1 MAFDPYRILG
11 VERDAPEDQIRQVYR
26 ALARRYHPDLNK
38 SPEAEELFK
47 DLGQA
52 FAILTDA
59 NKRELWDRYGEASLQ
74 VGFDPGSQEQTFEHD
89 RPRGSHRQRRPS
101 EPAPAHGGPRR
112 RWEDARTEPHQ
123 AGRPPPDA
131 SLDVVAPLEVE
142 LVTAIT
148 GGEVRATSPLTGA
161 PLSVTIPPNVEPG
174 HQVCLPGRGRPG
186 RGGRQPGDLYFEIEL
201 VPHPFFHRD
210 GHDLV
215 LDLPLTIEEA
225 YHGARIQIPTLD
237 GWVRVRIPAR
247 SRGGER
253 LRLKGQGI
261 AGPRG
266 RGDLFVH
273 LCIRLPDRLDA
284 LGRSLDRVGSLYT
297 ESVRAGLRL

>member
-11 VERDAPEDQIRQVYR
+11 IERDASEDEIRQVYR

-38 SPEAEELFK
+38 SPDAEALFK

-59 NKRELWDRYGEASLQ
+59 KKRELFDRYGEASLQ
-74 VGFDPGSQEQTFEHD
+74 VGFDAGSQEHTNEH
-89 RPRGSHRQRRPS
+89 GRQADPWRAPRRPP
-101 EPAPAHGGPRR
+101 EPRR
-112 RWEDARTEPHQ
+112 PPRSRWEEARTEPRQ
-123 AGRPPPDA
+123 AGRAPPDDN
-131 SLDVVAPLEVE
+131 LDVVAPLEVE

-148 GGEVRATSPLTGA
+148 GGDVRAASPLTGA
-161 PLSVTIPPNVEPG
+161 PLSVNIPPNAESG
-174 HQVCLPGRGRPG
+174 DQICLQGRGRPG
-186 RGGRQPGDLYFEIEL
+186 RGGRQPGDLYFAIEIM
-201 VPHPFFHRD
+201 PHPFFHRESR
-210 GHDLV
+210 DLV
-215 LDLPLTIEEA
+215 LELPLTIEEA
-225 YHGARIQIPTLD
+225 YYGARIQIPTLD
-237 GWVRVRIPAR
+237 GWIRVRIPPQ

-261 AGPRG
+261 IDARG
-266 RGDLFVH
+266 ERGDMFVH

-297 ESVRAGLRL
+297 EPVRAGLRL